1 METTAQPDL
10 SRLPTKMDSNAA
22 KYCGNGYVIVF
33 LYMSRVLTY
42 FFLLTP
48 SRGSCYLYEGSGSK
62 YWRSSLCCWEDRR
75 IYRRP
80 DCYRGCSTYLQASRS
95 FPVFVVIIV
104 FFAPGIQL
112 DIQHCSRVCCST
124 GSQHYHLENFI
135 FESFNFATFLQVYFM
150 YPETVSRSLE
160 EVEEIFSQGH
170 TLTAWKIGKIVCKKT
185 LKEVVEKS
193 KNLPVTFFLFYIKK
207 LIFLLYLPPHF
218 SLYIWVA

>member
-1 METTAQPDL
+1 MAATRAVIVCSYLLSVGKWRILRLLFTFVLACSWVLYLVLL
-10 SRLPTKMDSNAA
+10 SRWVRYHGHTPRSW
-22 KYCGNGYVIVF
+22 YVPNVLTHSVSKAWHSI
-33 LYMSRVLTY
+33 YMSTAL
-42 FFLLTP
+42 
-48 SRGSCYLYEGSGSK
+48 SE
-62 YWRSSLCCWEDRR
+62 SLWKTLVT
-75 IYRRP
+75 
-80 DCYRGCSTYLQASRS
+80 CYRESSS

-160 EVEEIFSQGH
+160 EIFSQGH

-193 KNLPVTFFLFYIKK
+193 KNLPVTFFFLF
-207 LIFLLYLPPHF
+207 
-218 SLYIWVA
+218 